1 MRRDVVSVGVPLRAA
16 AILAVVLVAAAL
28 AASGSAAPPETPD
41 LARMALGVADLPA
54 GAKVKRQGYVR
65 DEDFVASYAR
75 EFKSGVRLWR
85 SRVDLLESD
94 IALTETPD
102 EAASYFAGIATI
114 LKTKKGR
121 ALLTKEL
128 LGDLPKDTPKG
139 AFKVTFGKVRSLGAG
154 ENSLM
159 APITFTFLGIV
170 RVQFVFA
177 FVRTDKV
184 IASLDVGGFVNRPIA
199 VSDVARMARTVAGHI
214 QEGLMPGNSGPP
226 TISGTAQSGATIAV
240 ANGLWTN
247 SPSSYVYRWLRC
259 DATGGNCQSIA
270 GAEAQTYLVT
280 DADVGST
287 LRAEVTAVNG
297 PARSQPV
304 QSAQTPVV
312 TPAGP
317 GPPPPPGTTAQVE
330 RIMVCPASDVSVT
343 TGGPTICNKDWST
356 RGIAAGGRIYCTVEI
371 TAGTGANVSVAFVSG
386 TSTVY
391 QGPSTAITG
400 ADWIQWIWN
409 GPFASGTYACT
420 VTLNGS
426 LVAQL
431 PFVVST

>member
-1 MRRDVVSVGVPLRAA
+1 MRRVVIGFPLRGAA
-16 AILAVVLVAAAL
+16 VLAVLLVAGTLAASVAAA
-28 AASGSAAPPETPD
+28 APETPD
-41 LARMALGVADLPA
+41 LARMALSVADLPA

-65 DEDFVASYAR
+65 DPDLVASYER
-75 EFKSGVRLWR
+75 EFKSGVRLWK

-94 IALTETPD
+94 IALTENAD
-102 EAASYFAGIATI
+102 EADAYYTGIETI
-114 LKTKKGR
+114 LTTKKGR
-121 ALLTKEL
+121 ALLTKQL
-128 LGDLPKDTPKG
+128 LGDLPKGAPKG

-154 ENSLM
+154 ESSLM

-184 IASLDVGGFVNRPIA
+184 IASLDVGGFVNRPVA
-199 VSDVARMARTVAGHI
+199 LSDVARMARTVASHV
-214 QEGLMPGNSGPP
+214 QAGLVPANSSPP

-240 ANGLWTN
+240 ANGVWTN
-247 SPSSYVYRWLRC
+247 SPSTYVYRWLRC
-259 DATGGNCQSIA
+259 DATGANCQPIA

-287 LRAEVTAVNG
+287 LRGEVTAANG
-297 PARSQPV
+297 TATSQPV
-304 QSAQTPVV
+304 QSAQTPAV
-312 TPAGP
+312 TPAGS
-317 GPPPPPGTTAQVE
+317 GPPPPPGSAAQVE

-356 RGIAAGGRIYCTVEI
+356 RAIAAGGRIYCTVVI
-371 TAGTGANVSVAFVSG
+371 ASGAGTQVSLAFVSG

-391 QGPSTAITG
+391 QGTSTPINSAGWT
-400 ADWIQWIWN
+400 QWIWYQ
-409 GPFASGTYACT
+409 PFASGTYACT

-426 LVAQL
+426 IVASV
-431 PFVVST
+431 PFTVGS

>member
-1 MRRDVVSVGVPLRAA
+1 MRRNVMGVRLRGA
-16 AILAVVLVAAAL
+16 AILAALLVAAAL

-65 DEDFVASYAR
+65 DEDLVASYAR
-75 EFKSGVRLWR
+75 EFKSGVRLGK

-94 IALTETPD
+94 IALTESAD
-102 EAASYFAGIATI
+102 EAASYFTEIATI
-114 LKTKKGR
+114 LNTKKGR
-121 ALLTKEL
+121 ALLTKQL
-128 LGDLPKDTPKG
+128 LADLPKDTPKG
-139 AFKVTFGKVRSLGAG
+139 AFKVTFGKVRGLGAG
-154 ENSLM
+154 ENSLV

-184 IASLDVGGFVNRPIA
+184 IASLDVGGFANRPVA
-199 VSDVARMARTVAGHI
+199 VSDVARIAKAVAEHI
-214 QEGLMPGNSGPP
+214 QVGLVPANSSPP
-226 TISGTAQSGATIAV
+226 TISGTGQSGATIAV
-240 ANGLWTN
+240 ENGVWTN

-259 DATGGNCQSIA
+259 DATGANCQPIA
-270 GAEAQTYLVT
+270 SAEAQTYLVT

-317 GPPPPPGTTAQVE
+317 APPPPQGSAARVERHLTTA
-330 RIMVCPASDVSVT
+330 
-343 TGGPTICNKDWST
+343 
-356 RGIAAGGRIYCTVEI
+356 RG
-371 TAGTGANVSVAFVSG
+371 
-386 TSTVY
+386 
-391 QGPSTAITG
+391 
-400 ADWIQWIWN
+400 
-409 GPFASGTYACT
+409 
-420 VTLNGS
+420 
-426 LVAQL
+426 
-431 PFVVST
+431 